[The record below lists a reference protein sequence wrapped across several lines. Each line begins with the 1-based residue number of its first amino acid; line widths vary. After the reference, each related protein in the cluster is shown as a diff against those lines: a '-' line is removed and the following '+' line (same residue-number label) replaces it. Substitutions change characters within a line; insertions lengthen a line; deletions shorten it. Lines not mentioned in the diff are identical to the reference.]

1 MNEEKIIIKVGD
13 LAKLSIVPIGT
24 SGVIH
29 LVSGQGRLRRRLLD
43 MGLTPGAEV
52 FLRKQAPL
60 GDPLELTLRGYELS
74 IRKSE
79 ADLIVIRVTDLDAK
93 GDK

>member
-1 MNEEKIIIKVGD
+1 
-13 LAKLSIVPIGT
+13 
-24 SGVIH
+24 
-29 LVSGQGRLRRRLLD
+29 

-60 GDPLELTLRGYELS
+60 GDPIELTLRGYELS